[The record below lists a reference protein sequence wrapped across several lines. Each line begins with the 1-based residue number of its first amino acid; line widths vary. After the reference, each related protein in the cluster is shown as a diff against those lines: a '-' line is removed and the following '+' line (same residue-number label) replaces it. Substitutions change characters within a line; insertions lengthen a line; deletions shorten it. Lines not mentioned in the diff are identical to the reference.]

1 MPSIVGRVAVLVY
14 DVLLEL
20 VSYLAQ
26 ALDLSKFINARQ
38 EVSADLVKELF
49 KLREELNILLLLLL
63 HRRLA

>member
-38 EVSADLVKELF
+38 EVSTDLVKELF
-49 KLREELNILLLLLL
+49 KLREELDILLLLLL

>member
-1 MPSIVGRVAVLVY
+1 VPSIVGRVAVLVY

-20 VSYLAQ
+20 VGYLAQ

-49 KLREELNILLLLLL
+49 KLREELDILLLLLL